1 MPFSITSLHLFLT
14 LGNHELQLNLNE
26 LMRLSTS
33 VRGLAGGVSLT
44 ELSRVKRFR
53 RF

>member
-1 MPFSITSLHLFLT
+1 MQFSITSLHLFLT
-14 LGNHELQLNLNE
+14 LENHELQLNINE
-26 LMRLSTS
+26 LMRLSAC
-33 VRGLAGGVSLT
+33 VRGLAGGGSLT